1 MIIYKKYL
9 FSIDLI
15 SNFYINFLKNF
26 IFVQG
31 ANIKNQ
37 KGGESD
43 AVKGIQY
50 KIFLCGRIKKEKNNS
65 NFGFSCDNPFCFRN
79 GVYGKRNALLQ
90 VYLWR
95 KCR

>member
-9 FSIDLI
+9 FAIDLI

-50 KIFLCGRIKKEKNNS
+50 ILYERRDV
-65 NFGFSCDNPFCFRN
+65 NF
-79 GVYGKRNALLQ
+79 
-90 VYLWR
+90 
-95 KCR
+95 